1 MQPASSS
8 ANTGSGGSKSL
19 KKWGPI
25 GALIAIVVIVVAVVV
40 SSGGGDD
47 TESSVTEAPAT
58 SEAPAGSDVPSDSN
72 PSGADTWDFPLSYVK
87 AKETLTDAA
96 FSAIDWGARCDTE
109 LGTIA
114 VPDFFAVACMAPF
127 TGDNGGATATG
138 VTADE
143 ITIVHYQGP
152 DNDPI
157 INYITAAVKNDET
170 NAQENATI
178 EGFIKY
184 FETYYELY
192 GRKIKYVSYE
202 STGLANDEVT
212 ARADAQRI
220 VEEYKPFAVVG
231 GPALTNAFADELAAR
246 ETVCISCGG
255 GTAEWFAE
263 RDPYL
268 WNLDGS
274 AEQKQVHVVEFIGK
288 QLAGKPASH
297 AGDALKAETRK
308 FAVVY
313 EASNG
318 AESQRLADLMESRMT
333 EVGATPDLMLPY
345 TLDPGTI
352 QQQASQI
359 VAKMKAAGITTVV
372 LSTDP
377 VAPGDFTREATIQE
391 YEPEWFVAAATLT
404 DTNAFGRGYDQKQWA
419 HAFGVTSLAVRVSP
433 DVVGTKILYKWFT
446 GQDAPAPMSAPV
458 FMPGFNLL
466 FSALQSTG
474 PNLNAQTLGAF
485 LKTIKT
491 RRATTA
497 SYLTYGDQGIWD
509 ETDYNG
515 VDDATVFWWDA
526 TATGLDENARE
537 GTGLM
542 KFVDGGKRYLPGEWP
557 SEDKLFVQDGAVAIY
572 ETAPP
577 EETPPA
583 YPSPAG

>member
-8 ANTGSGGSKSL
+8 SEKGSGGSKSI

-25 GALIAIVVIVVAVVV
+25 GALVAIVVIVVAVVV
-40 SSGGGDD
+40 SSGGGDEVTTD
-47 TESSVTEAPAT
+47 SSPASSDAPT
-58 SEAPAGSDVPSDSN
+58 GSEAPTDSTAG
-72 PSGADTWDFPLSYVK
+72 GADTWDFPLSYAQ
-87 AKETLTDAA
+87 AKETLSEEA
-96 FSAIDWGARCDTE
+96 FNAIDWGTRCDAE
-109 LGTIA
+109 KGTIA
-114 VPDFFAVACMAPF
+114 VPDYFAPACMAPF

-157 INYITAAVKNDET
+157 INYITSAVKVDET

-231 GPALTNAFADELAAR
+231 GPALTNAFADEMAAR

-274 AEQKQVHVVEFIGK
+274 SEQKQVHVVEFIGK

-313 EASNG
+313 EASGG
-318 AESQRLADLMESRMT
+318 AESQRLADLMEARMT
-333 EVGATPDLMLPY
+333 EAGAAPDLMLAY

-377 VAPGDFTREATIQE
+377 VAPGDFTREATTQE
-391 YEPEWFVAAATLT
+391 YEPEWLVAAATLT

-446 GQDAPAPMSAPV
+446 GQDAPAPLGAPV
-458 FMPGFNLL
+458 FMPGFSLL
-466 FSALQSTG
+466 FSALQGTG
-474 PNLNAQTLGAF
+474 PTLTPQTLGAF
-485 LKTIKT
+485 IKTIKT
-491 RRATTA
+491 TPAMTA

-509 ETDYNG
+509 ATDYNG

-526 TATGLDENARE
+526 TATGPDENGRE

-557 SEDKLFVQDGAVAIY
+557 TEDKLFVQDGAVAIY
-572 ETAPP
+572 DTAPAS
-577 EETPPA
+577 ETPPS

>member
-1 MQPASSS
+1 
-8 ANTGSGGSKSL
+8 
-19 KKWGPI
+19 
-25 GALIAIVVIVVAVVV
+25 VVIVVAVVV
-40 SSGGGDD
+40 SSGGGDEATTD
-47 TESSVTEAPAT
+47 SSPASSDAPT
-58 SEAPAGSDVPSDSN
+58 GSEAPTDSTAG
-72 PSGADTWDFPLSYVK
+72 GADTWDFPLSYAQ
-87 AKETLTDAA
+87 AKETLSEEA
-96 FSAIDWGARCDTE
+96 FNAIDWGTRCDAE
-109 LGTIA
+109 KGTIA
-114 VPDFFAVACMAPF
+114 VPDYFAPACMAPF

-157 INYITAAVKNDET
+157 INYITSAVKVDET

-231 GPALTNAFADELAAR
+231 GPALTNAFADEMAAR

-274 AEQKQVHVVEFIGK
+274 SEQKQVHVVEFIGK

-313 EASNG
+313 EASGG
-318 AESQRLADLMESRMT
+318 AESQRLADLMEARMT
-333 EVGATPDLMLPY
+333 EAGAAPDLMLPY

-377 VAPGDFTREATIQE
+377 VAPGDFTREATTQE
-391 YEPEWFVAAATLT
+391 YEPEWLVAAATLT

-419 HAFGVTSLAVRVSP
+419 HAFGVTSLAVRVNP
-433 DVVGTKILYKWFT
+433 DVVGSKILYKWFT
-446 GQDAPAPMSAPV
+446 GQDAPAPLGAPV
-458 FMPGFNLL
+458 FMPGFSLL
-466 FSALQSTG
+466 FSALQGTG
-474 PNLNAQTLGAF
+474 PTLTPQTLGDF
-485 LKTIKT
+485 IKTIKT
-491 RRATTA
+491 TPAMTA

-509 ETDYNG
+509 ATDYNG
-515 VDDATVFWWDA
+515 VDDATVFWWDT
-526 TATGLDENARE
+526 TATGPDENGRE

-557 SEDKLFVQDGAVAIY
+557 TEDKLFVQDGAVAIY
-572 ETAPP
+572 DTAPAS
-577 EETPPA
+577 ETPPS

>member
-25 GALIAIVVIVVAVVV
+25 GALIAIIVIVVAVVV
-40 SSGGGDD
+40 SSGGGDEVTTD
-47 TESSVTEAPAT
+47 SSPASSDAPES
-58 SEAPAGSDVPSDSN
+58 SEAPTDSTAG
-72 PSGADTWDFPLSYVK
+72 GADTWEYPLSYDQAK
-87 AKETLTDAA
+87 ATLSDEA

-109 LGTIA
+109 KGTIA
-114 VPDFFAVACMAPF
+114 VPDYFAPACMAPF

-157 INYITAAVKNDET
+157 INYITSAVKVDET

-231 GPALTNAFADELAAR
+231 GPALTNAFADEMAAR

-274 AEQKQVHVVEFIGK
+274 SEQKQVHVVEFIGK

-313 EASNG
+313 EASGG
-318 AESQRLADLMESRMT
+318 AESQRLADLMEARMT
-333 EVGATPDLMLPY
+333 EAGAAPDLMLAY

-359 VAKMKAAGITTVV
+359 VAKLKAAGITTVV
-372 LSTDP
+372 MSTDP
-377 VAPGDFTREATIQE
+377 VAPGDFTREATTQE
-391 YEPEWFVAAATLT
+391 YEPEWLVAAATLT
-404 DTNAFGRGYDQKQWA
+404 DTNAFGRGYDQAQWT
-419 HAFGVTSLAVRVSP
+419 HAFGVTSLAVRVNP
-433 DVVGTKILYKWFT
+433 DVVGSKILYKWFT
-446 GQDAPAPMSAPV
+446 GQDAPAPLGAPV
-458 FMPGFNLL
+458 FMPGFSLL
-466 FSALQSTG
+466 FSALQGTG
-474 PNLNAQTLGAF
+474 PTLTPQTLGDF
-485 LKTIKT
+485 IKTIKT
-491 RRATTA
+491 TPAMTA

-509 ETDYNG
+509 ATDYNG

-526 TATGLDENARE
+526 TATGPDENGRE

-572 ETAPP
+572 DTAPAS
-577 EETPPA
+577 ETPPS

>member
-25 GALIAIVVIVVAVVV
+25 GALIAIIVIVVAVVV
-40 SSGGGDD
+40 SSGGGDEVTTD
-47 TESSVTEAPAT
+47 SSPASSDAPES
-58 SEAPAGSDVPSDSN
+58 SEAPTDSTAG
-72 PSGADTWDFPLSYVK
+72 GADTWEYPLSYDQAK
-87 AKETLTDAA
+87 ATLSDEA
-96 FSAIDWGARCDTE
+96 FNAIDWGTRCDTE

-157 INYITAAVKNDET
+157 INYITSAVKVDET

-231 GPALTNAFADELAAR
+231 GPALTNAFADEMAAR

-274 AEQKQVHVVEFIGK
+274 SEQKQVHVVEFIGK

-313 EASNG
+313 EASGG
-318 AESQRLADLMESRMT
+318 AESQRLADLMEARMT
-333 EVGATPDLMLPY
+333 EAGAAPDLMLAY

-359 VAKMKAAGITTVV
+359 VAKLKAAGITTVV
-372 LSTDP
+372 MSTDP
-377 VAPGDFTREATIQE
+377 VAPGDFTREATTQE
-391 YEPEWFVAAATLT
+391 YEPEWLVAAATLT
-404 DTNAFGRGYDQKQWA
+404 DTNAFGRGYDQAQWT
-419 HAFGVTSLAVRVSP
+419 HAFGVTSLAVRVNP
-433 DVVGTKILYKWFT
+433 DVVGSKILYKWFT
-446 GQDAPAPMSAPV
+446 GQDAPAPLGAPV
-458 FMPGFNLL
+458 FMPGFSLL
-466 FSALQSTG
+466 FSALQGTG
-474 PNLNAQTLGAF
+474 PNLTPQTLGDF
-485 LKTIKT
+485 IKTIKT
-491 RRATTA
+491 TPAMTA
-497 SYLTYGDQGIWD
+497 SYLSYGDQGIWD
-509 ETDYNG
+509 EADYNG

-526 TATGLDENARE
+526 TATGPDENGRE

-572 ETAPP
+572 DTAPAS
-577 EETPPA
+577 ETPPS

>member
-8 ANTGSGGSKSL
+8 SEKGSGGSKSI

-25 GALIAIVVIVVAVVV
+25 GALVAIVVIVVAVVV
-40 SSGGGDD
+40 SSGGGDEVTTD
-47 TESSVTEAPAT
+47 SSPASSDAPT
-58 SEAPAGSDVPSDSN
+58 GSEAPTDSTAG
-72 PSGADTWDFPLSYVK
+72 GADTWDYPLSYAQ
-87 AKETLTDAA
+87 AKETLSEEA
-96 FSAIDWGARCDTE
+96 FNAIDWGTRCDAE
-109 LGTIA
+109 KGTIA
-114 VPDFFAVACMAPF
+114 VPDYFAPACMAPF

-157 INYITAAVKNDET
+157 INYITSAVKVDET

-231 GPALTNAFADELAAR
+231 GPALTNAFADEMAAR

-274 AEQKQVHVVEFIGK
+274 SEQKQVHVVEFIGK

-313 EASNG
+313 EASGG
-318 AESQRLADLMESRMT
+318 AESQRLADLMEARMT
-333 EVGATPDLMLPY
+333 EAGAAPDLMLAY

-377 VAPGDFTREATIQE
+377 VAPGDFTREATTQE
-391 YEPEWFVAAATLT
+391 YEPEWLVAAATLT

-419 HAFGVTSLAVRVSP
+419 HAFGVTSLAVRVNP
-433 DVVGTKILYKWFT
+433 DVVGSKILYKWFT
-446 GQDAPAPMSAPV
+446 GQDAPAPLGAPV
-458 FMPGFNLL
+458 FMPGFSLL
-466 FSALQSTG
+466 FSALQGTG
-474 PNLNAQTLGAF
+474 PTLTPQTLGDF
-485 LKTIKT
+485 IKTIKT
-491 RRATTA
+491 TPAMTA

-509 ETDYNG
+509 ATDYNG

-526 TATGLDENARE
+526 TATGPDENGRE

-557 SEDKLFVQDGAVAIY
+557 TEDKLFVQDGAVAIY
-572 ETAPP
+572 DTAPAS
-577 EETPPA
+577 ETPPS

>member
-8 ANTGSGGSKSL
+8 SDKGSGGSKSL

-25 GALIAIVVIVVAVVV
+25 GALIAVVVIVVAIVV
-40 SSGGGDD
+40 SSGGDKDKGASD
-47 TESSVTEAPAT
+47 TSAPVT
-58 SEAPAGSDVPSDSN
+58 SEAPVDSVAPTDSTATGS
-72 PSGADTWDFPLSYVK
+72 DTWDFPLSFTK

-114 VPDFFAVACMAPF
+114 VPDYFAPACMAPF

-143 ITIVHYQGP
+143 ITIVHYLGP

-157 INYITAAVKNDET
+157 IDYITAAVKVDET
-170 NAQENATI
+170 NAQQEETI
-178 EGFIKY
+178 KGFINY

-192 GRKIKYVSYE
+192 GRKIKYVTYE

-231 GPALTNAFADELAAR
+231 GPALTNAFADEMAAR

-255 GTAEWFAE
+255 GTAQWMAD

-274 AEQKQVHVVEFIGK
+274 AEQKQVQVVEFIGK

-297 AGDALKAETRK
+297 AGDALKADTRK

-313 EASNG
+313 EASGG

-333 EVGATPDLMLPY
+333 EAGAKPDLMLAY

-352 QQQASQI
+352 QQQASQV
-359 VAKMKAAGITTVV
+359 VAKLKAAGITTVV
-372 LSTDP
+372 MATDP
-377 VAPGDFTREATIQE
+377 VAPGDFTREATTQE
-391 YEPEWFVAAATLT
+391 YEPEWLVAAATLT
-404 DTNAFGRGYDQKQWA
+404 DTNAFGRGYDQAQWA
-419 HAFGVTSLAVRVSP
+419 HAFGVTSLAVRVNP
-433 DVVGTKILYKWFT
+433 DVVGSKILYKWFT
-446 GQDAPAPMSAPV
+446 GQDAPAPLGAPV
-458 FMPGFNLL
+458 FMPGFSLL
-466 FSALQSTG
+466 FSALQGTG
-474 PNLNAQTLGAF
+474 PNLTPQTLGDF
-485 LKTIKT
+485 IKTIKT
-491 RRATTA
+491 KPALSA
-497 SYLTYGDQGIWD
+497 AYLTYGEQGYWD
-509 ETDYNG
+509 EPDYNG
-515 VDDATVFWWDA
+515 IDDATVFWWDTA
-526 TATGLDENARE
+526 ATGPDENGRE
-537 GTGLM
+537 GTGMM

-557 SEDKLFVQDGAVAIY
+557 TEDKLFVQDGAVAIY
-572 ETAPP
+572 DTAPAS
-577 EETPPA
+577 ETPPS